1 MVVPSFFWPSY
12 QHESIRNWLITAE
25 LSLSLPGC
33 LVLCPISDEVLVLDP
48 EVLDQPL
55 QLKLLGGVVL
65 DLPEP
70 AVGKVKV
77 GIASV
82 GHGPVEEPVQL
93 VNVH

>member
-1 MVVPSFFWPSY
+1 M
-12 QHESIRNWLITAE
+12 
-25 LSLSLPGC
+25 
-33 LVLCPISDEVLVLDP
+33 LVLDS

-70 AVGKVKV
+70 AVGKVEV